1 MLYAFRGP
9 ATTYPGDPAALPMEH
24 LNPSAILLGK
34 TPADAGPRQL
44 AHRERRARILAE
56 TRHLITEGGIDGVT
70 LRELAARSRLSVQT
84 IYNIVGNRTQV
95 VHAAIGQYICASVKR
110 AAHFD
115 HCPNFFM
122 GVADALWQE
131 VAANPAY
138 IRAATRA
145 CDGRDPALYR
155 SVRKR
160 SARFLKAMLGR
171 HFRQEA
177 DRRGV
182 DLTALSENIVA
193 MAGATAL
200 EWANDAIGLE
210 QLRYRL
216 ASAYGLSMLAV
227 LPEAEIGKVTH
238 WLSGIRMAGA
248 PHGEPSVFGTAPRF
262 DPEMPLTAKR
272 KEW

>member
-1 MLYAFRGP
+1 MLYVSSGP
-9 ATTYPGDPAALPMEH
+9 RLTDPDPALLAVGD
-24 LNPSAILLGK
+24 LNPSTVLLGRAP
-34 TPADAGPRQL
+34 TNAGSRHR

-56 TRHLITEGGIDGVT
+56 TRHLITEGGIEGVT

-95 VHAAIGQYICASVKR
+95 VHAAIGQYICASVRR

-115 HCPNFFM
+115 HCPNSFM

-131 VAANPAY
+131 AAANPAY
-138 IRAATRA
+138 VRAATRA

-182 DLTALSENIVA
+182 DLTALTENIVA
-193 MAGATAL
+193 MAGASAL

-210 QLRYRL
+210 ALRYRL

-227 LPEAEIGKVTH
+227 LPEAEMARVTH
-238 WLSGIRMAGA
+238 WLSTIRVADTPVA
-248 PHGEPSVFGTAPRF
+248 VR
-262 DPEMPLTAKR
+262 
-272 KEW
+272 